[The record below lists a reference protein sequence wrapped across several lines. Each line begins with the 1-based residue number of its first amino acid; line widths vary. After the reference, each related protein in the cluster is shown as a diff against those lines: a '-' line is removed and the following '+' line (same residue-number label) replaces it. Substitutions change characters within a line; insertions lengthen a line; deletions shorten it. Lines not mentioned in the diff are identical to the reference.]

1 MVDAVRDGE
10 ASGTVACE
18 VFEPVADGSVERA
31 GDADGGTGVVERVG
45 EGAGAAA
52 VVVGD
57 IGAVDGD
64 RGVEVELEAG
74 DGDRGEVGIAH
85 GACSPE
91 AGGVGSALAAL
102 RSGRHG
108 S

>member
-10 ASGTVACE
+10 ASGTVSCE
-18 VFEPVADGSVERA
+18 
-31 GDADGGTGVVERVG
+31 GVVMRVG
-45 EGAGAAA
+45 EGAGAAV

-57 IGAVDGD
+57 RGAVDGD

-85 GACSPE
+85 GACCPE
-91 AGGVGSALAAL
+91 VGGVGSALAAL